1 MWVGAPVSER
11 QCAFIAVIGAPNAGK
26 STLVNAV
33 VGAKVSIVT
42 HKVQT
47 TRFQVR
53 GVVTRGD
60 VQLVLIDTPG
70 IFSPKRRLDRA
81 MVKAAWSGA
90 SDADAILHIV
100 DAPAEGR
107 VVANKKASGDAR
119 SAEDVERIVAGLKAE
134 GQKAIL
140 VLNKV
145 DSMPRDALLGV
156 ADKLYQTGAY
166 SDVFMISAKTGDG
179 IEDLRKHLE
188 TIAPAGAWMYPEDQL
203 ADLQERLIGA
213 EITREKAMLRLHDE
227 LPYAITVETDSFK
240 EQKDGSVRMEQT
252 IFVARDSQKGI
263 VLGKK
268 GDTIKA
274 IGSTARA
281 AMIEFFDRPVHL
293 FLTVKVAENW
303 ADDKAHYE
311 NRGLNFES

>member
-203 ADLQERLIGA
+203 ADLQERLIAA
-213 EITREKAMLRLHDE
+213 EITREKIFRKLHQE
-227 LPYAITVETDSFK
+227 LPYQSTVETDTWT
-240 EQKDGSVRMEQT
+240 ERKDKSVKIEQT
-252 IFVARDSQKGI
+252 IFVDRESQRGI

-268 GDTIKA
+268 GETIKA
-274 IGSTARA
+274 IGSAARM

-293 FLTVKVAENW
+293 FLTVKVAEKW

>member
-1 MWVGAPVSER
+1 MSAGAPVSDR
-11 QCAFIAVIGAPNAGK
+11 KCAFIAVIGAPNAGK
-26 STLVNAV
+26 STLVNAI
-33 VGAKVSIVT
+33 VGARVSIVT

-70 IFSPKRRLDRA
+70 IFAPKRRLDRA

-107 VVANKKASGDAR
+107 VAAHKKASGDSR
-119 SAEDVERIVAGLKAE
+119 SAEDVERIFEGLKAE

-156 ADKLYQTGAY
+156 ADKLFKTGAY
-166 SDVFMISAKTGDG
+166 SDVFMISAKNGDG
-179 IEDLRKHLE
+179 VEDLRKHLE
-188 TIAPAGAWMYPEDQL
+188 TQAPVGTWMYPEDQL
-203 ADLQERLIGA
+203 ADLQERLIAA

-227 LPYAITVETDSFK
+227 LPYEITVESDTFK
-240 EQKDGSVRMEQT
+240 DQKDGSARIEQT
-252 IFVARDSQKGI
+252 LYVARDSQKGI

-268 GDTIKA
+268 GETIKA
-274 IGSTARA
+274 IGSAARM
-281 AMIEFFDRPVHL
+281 AMIAFFDRPVHL

-303 ADDKAHYE
+303 SEDRRHYE